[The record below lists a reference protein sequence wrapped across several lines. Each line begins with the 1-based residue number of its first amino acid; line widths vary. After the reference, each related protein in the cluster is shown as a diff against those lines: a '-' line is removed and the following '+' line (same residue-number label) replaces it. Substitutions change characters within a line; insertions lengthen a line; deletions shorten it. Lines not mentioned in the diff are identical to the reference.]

1 MLNIPSEL
9 FPSLPK
15 IEVSLD
21 KNDNPNGFVSRAGW
35 KFPVVKVSN
44 TVLASVDI
52 NAFAIDIGKSRLP
65 TLLINFD
72 DTDRTF
78 MTSDYIN
85 QESKVTVFIG
95 STAASVQAIKLTF
108 QINSI
113 MSIAGAYRIIGTLA
127 LQNDIMTIPA
137 MPFEDVLSMIAEK
150 SKLGI
155 KYNYKFNDKVNF
167 NIVNMKA
174 YDAINM
180 AASYCKID
188 WYIDHYYNIVFQDIK
203 TSIASHKQKE
213 ANENFFDGIKLA
225 NSVPVLY
232 TNNNN
237 KETQFGISEWN
248 HNYSYAD
255 DNEYEYQAIL
265 YDKSF
270 QFDIDKQQVAE
281 GNPSKLFNRYDL
293 VGIDI
298 DTILTPHILA
308 GETLDVEIWT
318 KPLQPRRIQ
327 QSNWESG
334 NKDTNTKAMLIQDY
348 SGVFYVQSCS
358 YTWSKGSDEI
368 SQASTLL
375 KPE

>member
-137 MPFEDVLSMIAEK
+137 APFEDVLTMIAEK

-225 NSVPVLY
+225 NSV
-232 TNNNN
+232 
-237 KETQFGISEWN
+237 
-248 HNYSYAD
+248 
-255 DNEYEYQAIL
+255 
-265 YDKSF
+265 
-270 QFDIDKQQVAE
+270 QVVKC
-281 GNPSKLFNRYDL
+281 GNIMEH
-293 VGIDI
+293 G
-298 DTILTPHILA
+298 
-308 GETLDVEIWT
+308 
-318 KPLQPRRIQ
+318 
-327 QSNWESG
+327 
-334 NKDTNTKAMLIQDY
+334 
-348 SGVFYVQSCS
+348 
-358 YTWSKGSDEI
+358 
-368 SQASTLL
+368 
-375 KPE
+375 